1 LYFSVSNLTNLRN
14 KSLYLFKVTYKLQFL
29 KATLL
34 FCLAFIPFW
43 GHSQNDCPSNPKYTT
58 STQNGVINWKQFPE
72 FSLPFKIVYTG
83 PRFKDSL
90 HLPLKHGFSHLANF
104 TSADVNLPQKYR
116 AILWGGTA
124 SLSGQP
130 WYEIESPWA
139 NDLAKYQEKWRRE
152 VREFADMFSDTQGKA
167 MPNLDIL
174 MLDVERE
181 IPSDA
186 AIRFLK
192 SDTTLPVKYRK
203 LSDIEFI
210 ERYKKDLA
218 KIYAEPIKYLKVNGI
233 TNTTQ
238 FASYS
243 DAPIKN
249 IEFPLNYTW
258 QEWQT
263 SDRVLNYYMIDSV
276 NKKVGGEFYNQNN
289 FLAPSGY
296 FCFEY
301 GLIREYPNIAYQ
313 LFQVEANVARSNK
326 DIMLFEWLNYNK
338 CQTNSTYG
346 YNQSI
351 KKHLIEAQAI
361 MPFFSGAKGI
371 WLWEGP
377 INPDSLN
384 YSRYET
390 YINSLYRLS
399 QFKEFFTGDFRLIIP
414 KSAYQHFQDRDPIW
428 RGVLKGNEILI
439 AAINEFA
446 NDNETT
452 DLEVSYGGWSQK
464 IQLRGKETF
473 LCKFQIPDLQI
484 NYLLYPNPNKGN
496 FTFEYFGENLLTG
509 NLKIVDFLGR
519 EIFAQSF
526 NGTTR
531 KQAFDLRLASGSYF
545 LQYSEGEKKV
555 VKKIIVN

>member
-1 LYFSVSNLTNLRN
+1 MSDIRLVNVIKKYIIFLLSVLGFQSFGQ
-14 KSLYLFKVTYKLQFL
+14 SD
-29 KATLL
+29 
-34 FCLAFIPFW
+34 C
-43 GHSQNDCPSNPKYTT
+43 QNTIKYTS

-90 HLPLKHGFSHLANF
+90 QLPLKHGFSHLANF
-104 TSADVNLPQKYR
+104 TTADMNLPQKNR

-124 SLSGQP
+124 SLRGQP

-139 NDLAKYQEKWRRE
+139 NDLQKYQEKWKRE
-152 VREFADMFSDTQGKA
+152 LREMAEIFMETQGKA

-181 IPSDA
+181 IPTDA

-192 SDTTLPVKYRK
+192 ADTTLPIQYRK
-203 LSDIEFI
+203 LSDIDFT

-218 KIYAEPIKYLKVNGI
+218 KIYAEPIKYLKNSGI
-233 TNTTQ
+233 PTITQ

-249 IEFPLNYTW
+249 VEFPLNYTW

-263 SDRVLNYYMIDSV
+263 SDKVLNYYMIDSV
-276 NKKVGGEFYNQNN
+276 SKKVGGEFYNQNN
-289 FLAPSGY
+289 FLAPSAY
-296 FCFEY
+296 FCYEY
-301 GLIREYPNIAYQ
+301 WIIKEYPNIAYQ
-313 LFQVEANVARSNK
+313 LFQVEANMARSNK
-326 DIMLFEWLNYNK
+326 DIMLFEWLSYNK
-338 CQTNSTYG
+338 CQINSNYG
-346 YNQSI
+346 YNQPI

-371 WLWEGP
+371 WLWENP

-390 YINSLYRLS
+390 YVNSLYRLS
-399 QFKEFFTGDFRLIIP
+399 QFKDFFTGNYRLIIP

-452 DLEVSYGGWSQK
+452 DLAVSYGGWSQK
-464 IQLRGKETF
+464 IQLNGKETF
-473 LCKFQIPDLQI
+473 LCKFTLPDLQT
-484 NYLLYPNPNKGN
+484 NYLLYPNPNKGS
-496 FTFEYFGENLLTG
+496 FTFEYFGDNFLTG
-509 NLKIVDFLGR
+509 NLKIIDFLGR
-519 EIFAQSF
+519 EIYTQSF

-531 KQAFDLRLASGSYF
+531 KQAFDLKLASGSYF
-545 LQYSEGEKKV
+545 LNYVEGEKVV
-555 VKKIIVN
+555 VKKMIIL

>member
-1 LYFSVSNLTNLRN
+1 VCAQSFGQSD
-14 KSLYLFKVTYKLQFL
+14 
-29 KATLL
+29 
-34 FCLAFIPFW
+34 C
-43 GHSQNDCPSNPKYTT
+43 QNTTKYTP
-58 STQNGVINWKQFPE
+58 STQNGVINWQQFAE
-72 FSLPFKIVYTG
+72 FSLPFKVIYTG
-83 PRFKDSL
+83 PRFRDSL
-90 HLPLKHGFSHLANF
+90 QLPLKHGFSHLANV
-104 TSADVNLPQKYR
+104 TPADMNLPRKNR
-116 AILWGGTA
+116 AVLWGGTA
-124 SLSGQP
+124 SLRGQP

-139 NDLAKYQEKWRRE
+139 NDLQKYQEKWRRE
-152 VREFADMFSDTQGKA
+152 VREMADMFTDTQGKA

-181 IPSDA
+181 IPTDA

-192 SDTTLPVKYRK
+192 ADTTLPIQYRK
-203 LSDIEFI
+203 LSDIDFT

-218 KIYAEPIKYLKVNGI
+218 KIYAEPIKYLKNNGI
-233 TNTTQ
+233 PNTTQ

-249 IEFPLNYTW
+249 TEFPLNYTW

-263 SDRVLNYYMIDSV
+263 SDKVLNYYMIDSV
-276 NKKVGGEFYNQNN
+276 SKKVGGEFYTQNN
-289 FLAPSGY
+289 FLAPSAY
-296 FCFEY
+296 FCYEY
-301 GLIREYPNIAYQ
+301 GLIKEYPNIAYQ

-326 DIMLFEWLNYNK
+326 DIMLFEWLSYNK
-338 CQTNSTYG
+338 CQANSNYG

-390 YINSLYRLS
+390 YVNSLYRLS
-399 QFKEFFTGDFRLIIP
+399 LFKDFFTGNYRLIIP

-452 DLEVSYGGWSQK
+452 NLEVSYGGWSQK
-464 IQLRGKETF
+464 IQLKGKETF
-473 LCKFQIPDLQI
+473 LCKFQIPDLQT
-484 NYLLYPNPNKGN
+484 NYSLYPNPNKGS
-496 FTFEYFGENLLTG
+496 FTFEYFGDNFLTG
-509 NLKIVDFLGR
+509 NLRIVDFLGR
-519 EIFAQSF
+519 EILSQSF

-531 KQAFDLRLASGSYF
+531 KQNYELKLASGNYF
-545 LQYSEGEKKV
+545 LQYSEGDKNV
-555 VKKIIVN
+555 IKKIIIL

>member
-1 LYFSVSNLTNLRN
+1 MADICRVNVIKKNIILLFSVLGFQSFGQSDCQN
-14 KSLYLFKVTYKLQFL
+14 
-29 KATLL
+29 TL
-34 FCLAFIPFW
+34 
-43 GHSQNDCPSNPKYTT
+43 KYTP

-72 FSLPFKIVYTG
+72 FTLPFKIVYNG

-90 HLPLKHGFSHLANF
+90 QLPLKHGFSHLANL
-104 TSADVNLPQKYR
+104 TPADMNLPLKNR

-139 NDLAKYQEKWRRE
+139 NDLQKYQEKWKRE
-152 VREFADMFSDTQGKA
+152 LREMAEMFMETQGKS

-181 IPSDA
+181 IPTDA

-192 SDTTLPVKYRK
+192 ADTTLPIQYRK
-203 LSDIEFI
+203 LSDVDFT

-218 KIYAEPIKYLKVNGI
+218 KIYAEPIKYLKNNGI
-233 TNTTQ
+233 LATTQ

-249 IEFPLNYTW
+249 VEFPLNYSW

-263 SDRVLNYYMIDSV
+263 SDKVLNYYMIDSV
-276 NKKVGGEFYNQNN
+276 SKKVGGEFYNQNN
-289 FLAPSGY
+289 FLAPSAY

-301 GLIREYPNIAYQ
+301 GAIKEYPNIAYQ

-326 DIMLFEWLNYNK
+326 DIMLFEWLSYNK
-338 CQTNSTYG
+338 CQMNSDYG
-346 YNQSI
+346 YNQPI

-361 MPFFSGAKGI
+361 LPFFSGAKGV
-371 WLWEGP
+371 WLWENP
-377 INPDSLN
+377 VNPDNLN

-390 YINSLYRLS
+390 YVNSLYRLS
-399 QFKEFFTGDFRLIIP
+399 QFKDFFIGNYRLIIP
-414 KSAYQHFQDRDPIW
+414 KSAYQHFQDRDPVW

-452 DLEVSYGGWSQK
+452 DLEVSYGGWLQK
-464 IQLRGKETF
+464 IQLKGKETF
-473 LCKFQIPDLQI
+473 LCKFTLPDLQT
-484 NYLLYPNPNKGN
+484 NYLLYPNPNKGS
-496 FTFEYFGENLLTG
+496 FTFEYFGDNFLTG
-509 NLKIVDFLGR
+509 NLKIIDFLGR
-519 EIFAQSF
+519 EIYTQSF

-531 KQAFDLRLASGSYF
+531 KQIFDLKLASGSYF
-545 LQYSEGEKKV
+545 LNYVEGEKV
-555 VKKIIVN
+555 VIKKMIIL

>member
-1 LYFSVSNLTNLRN
+1 MSDIRLVNVIKKYIIFLLSVLGFQSFGQ
-14 KSLYLFKVTYKLQFL
+14 SD
-29 KATLL
+29 
-34 FCLAFIPFW
+34 C
-43 GHSQNDCPSNPKYTT
+43 QNTIKYTS

-90 HLPLKHGFSHLANF
+90 QLPLKHGFSHLANF
-104 TSADVNLPQKYR
+104 TTADMNLPQKNR

-124 SLSGQP
+124 SLRGQP

-139 NDLAKYQEKWRRE
+139 NDLQKYQEKWKRE
-152 VREFADMFSDTQGKA
+152 LREMAEIFMETQGKA

-181 IPSDA
+181 IPTDA

-192 SDTTLPVKYRK
+192 ADTILPIQYRK
-203 LSDIEFI
+203 LSDIDFT

-218 KIYAEPIKYLKVNGI
+218 KIYAEPIKYLKNNGI
-233 TNTTQ
+233 PTITQ

-249 IEFPLNYTW
+249 VEFPLNYTW

-263 SDRVLNYYMIDSV
+263 SDKVLNYYMIDSV
-276 NKKVGGEFYNQNN
+276 SKKVGGEFYNQNN
-289 FLAPSGY
+289 FLAPSAY
-296 FCFEY
+296 FCYEY
-301 GLIREYPNIAYQ
+301 GIIKEYPNIAYQ
-313 LFQVEANVARSNK
+313 LFQVEANMARSNK
-326 DIMLFEWLNYNK
+326 DIMLFEWLSYNK
-338 CQTNSTYG
+338 CQINSNYG
-346 YNQSI
+346 YNQPI

-371 WLWEGP
+371 WLWENP

-390 YINSLYRLS
+390 YVNSLYRLS
-399 QFKEFFTGDFRLIIP
+399 QFKDFFTGNYRLIIP

-452 DLEVSYGGWSQK
+452 DLAVSYGGWSQK
-464 IQLRGKETF
+464 IQLNGKETF
-473 LCKFQIPDLQI
+473 LCKFTLPDLQT
-484 NYLLYPNPNKGN
+484 NYLLYPNPNKGS
-496 FTFEYFGENLLTG
+496 FTFEYFGDNFLTG
-509 NLKIVDFLGR
+509 NLKIIDFLGR
-519 EIFAQSF
+519 EIYTQSF

-531 KQAFDLRLASGSYF
+531 KQAFDLKLASGSYF
-545 LQYSEGEKKV
+545 LNYVEGEKVV
-555 VKKIIVN
+555 VKKMIIL

>member
-1 LYFSVSNLTNLRN
+1 MSDIRLVNVIKKYIIFLLSVLGFQSFGQ
-14 KSLYLFKVTYKLQFL
+14 SD
-29 KATLL
+29 
-34 FCLAFIPFW
+34 C
-43 GHSQNDCPSNPKYTT
+43 QNTIKYTS

-90 HLPLKHGFSHLANF
+90 QLPLKHGFSHLANF
-104 TSADVNLPQKYR
+104 TTADMNLPQKNR

-124 SLSGQP
+124 SLRGQP

-139 NDLAKYQEKWRRE
+139 NDLQKYQEKWKRE
-152 VREFADMFSDTQGKA
+152 LREMAEIFMETQGKA

-181 IPSDA
+181 IPTDA

-192 SDTTLPVKYRK
+192 ADTTLPIQYRK
-203 LSDIEFI
+203 LSDIDFT

-218 KIYAEPIKYLKVNGI
+218 KIYAEPIKYLKNSGI
-233 TNTTQ
+233 PTITQ

-249 IEFPLNYTW
+249 VEFPLNYTW

-263 SDRVLNYYMIDSV
+263 SDKVLNYYMIDSV
-276 NKKVGGEFYNQNN
+276 SKKVGGEFYNQNN
-289 FLAPSGY
+289 FLAPSAY
-296 FCFEY
+296 FCYEY
-301 GLIREYPNIAYQ
+301 GIIKEYPNIAYQ
-313 LFQVEANVARSNK
+313 LFQVEANMARSNK
-326 DIMLFEWLNYNK
+326 DIMLFEWLSYNK
-338 CQTNSTYG
+338 CQINSNYG
-346 YNQSI
+346 YNQPI

-371 WLWEGP
+371 WLWENP

-390 YINSLYRLS
+390 YVNSLYRLS
-399 QFKEFFTGDFRLIIP
+399 QFKDFFTGNYRLIIP

-452 DLEVSYGGWSQK
+452 DLAVSYGGWSQK
-464 IQLRGKETF
+464 IQLNGKETF
-473 LCKFQIPDLQI
+473 LCKFTLPDLQT
-484 NYLLYPNPNKGN
+484 NYLLYPNPNKGS
-496 FTFEYFGENLLTG
+496 FTFEYFGDNFLTG
-509 NLKIVDFLGR
+509 NLKIIDFLGR
-519 EIFAQSF
+519 EIYTQSF

-531 KQAFDLRLASGSYF
+531 KQAFDLKLASGSYF
-545 LQYSEGEKKV
+545 LNYVEGEKVV
-555 VKKIIVN
+555 VKKMIIL

>member
-1 LYFSVSNLTNLRN
+1 LYPFKAPYKFQILKGKLLLGLIFM
-14 KSLYLFKVTYKLQFL
+14 SL
-29 KATLL
+29 
-34 FCLAFIPFW
+34 W
-43 GHSQNDCPSNPKYTT
+43 GYGQTDCPSNPKYTL

-90 HLPLKHGFSHLANF
+90 QLPLKHGFSHLANF
-104 TSADVNLPQKYR
+104 TPTDVNLPQKNR

-124 SLSGQP
+124 SLQGQP
-130 WYEIESPWA
+130 WYEIESPWN
-139 NDLAKYQEKWRRE
+139 NDLTKYQEKWRRE

-181 IPSDA
+181 IPTDA

-192 SDTTLPVKYRK
+192 ADTTLPIQYRK
-203 LSDIEFI
+203 LADIDFT

-218 KIYAEPIKYLKVNGI
+218 KIYAEPIKYLKANGI
-233 TNTTQ
+233 PNSTQ

-249 IEFPLNYTW
+249 VEFPLNYSW

-276 NKKVGGEFYNQNN
+276 SKKVGGEFYNQNN
-289 FLAPSGY
+289 FLTPSAY
-296 FCFEY
+296 FCYEY
-301 GLIREYPNIAYQ
+301 GAIKEYPNIAYQ

-326 DIMLFEWLNYNK
+326 DIMLFEWLSYNK
-338 CQTNSTYG
+338 CQTNSNYG

-399 QFKEFFTGDFRLIIP
+399 QFKDFFMGNYQLIIP

-446 NDNETT
+446 NENETT
-452 DLEVSYGGWSQK
+452 NLEVSYGDWSQK
-464 IQLRGKETF
+464 IQLKGKETF
-473 LCKFQIPDLQI
+473 LCKFQIPDLQT
-484 NYLLYPNPNKGN
+484 NYSLYPNPNRGN

-519 EIFAQSF
+519 EVFAQSF

-531 KQAFDLRLASGSYF
+531 KQTYDLKLISGSYF
-545 LQYSEGEKKV
+545 LQYIEGNKKV
-555 VKKIIVN
+555 IKRIIVN

>member
-1 LYFSVSNLTNLRN
+1 MSDIYPINVIKKYFI
-14 KSLYLFKVTYKLQFL
+14 FW
-29 KATLL
+29 LL
-34 FCLAFIPFW
+34 LLGFQSFGQSDC
-43 GHSQNDCPSNPKYTT
+43 QNTSKYTL
-58 STQNGVINWKQFPE
+58 STQNGVINWQQFPE
-72 FSLPFKIVYTG
+72 FSLPFKIIYNG

-90 HLPLKHGFSHLANF
+90 QLPLKHGFSHLASF
-104 TSADVNLPQKYR
+104 TPFDMNLPQRNR
-116 AILWGGTA
+116 AILWGGVA
-124 SLSGQP
+124 SLIGQP

-139 NDLAKYQEKWRRE
+139 NDLEKYKEKWRRE
-152 VREFADMFSDTQGKA
+152 VREFADMFTDTQGKA

-192 SDTTLPVKYRK
+192 ADTTLPIQYRK
-203 LSDIEFI
+203 LSDIAFTD
-210 ERYKKDLA
+210 RYKKDLSN
-218 KIYAEPIKYLKVNGI
+218 IYAEPIKYLKANNIPVS
-233 TNTTQ
+233 TQ

-249 IEFPLNYTW
+249 AEFPLNYTW
-258 QEWQT
+258 QDWQT

-276 NKKVGGEFYNQNN
+276 SKKVGGEFYNQNT
-289 FLAPSGY
+289 FLAPSAY

-301 GLIREYPNIAYQ
+301 GVMKDYTNIAYQ

-326 DIMLFEWLNYNK
+326 DVMLFEWLSYNK
-338 CQTNSTYG
+338 CQANSTYG

-361 MPFFSGAKGI
+361 MPFFSGAKGV

-377 INPDSLN
+377 INPDTLN

-399 QFKEFFTGDFRLIIP
+399 QFKDFFTGDYRLIIP

-428 RGVLKGNEILI
+428 RGVLKGNEMLI

-446 NDNETT
+446 DDNETT
-452 DLEVSYGGWSQK
+452 DLEVNYGSWSQK
-464 IQLRGKETF
+464 IQLKGKETF
-473 LCKFQIPDLQI
+473 LCKFQIPDLQT
-484 NYLLYPNPNKGN
+484 NYSLYPNPNKGS
-496 FTFEYFGENLLTG
+496 FTFEYFGDNLLTG

-519 EIFAQSF
+519 EILTQFF

-531 KQAFDLRLASGSYF
+531 KQSFDLKLASGSYF
-545 LQYSEGEKKV
+545 LQYIEGEKKV
-555 VKKIIVN
+555 MKKIIIL

>member
-1 LYFSVSNLTNLRN
+1 MSDICLLNVIKKYFI
-14 KSLYLFKVTYKLQFL
+14 FL
-29 KATLL
+29 LL
-34 FCLAFIPFW
+34 FCCRQSF
-43 GHSQNDCPSNPKYTT
+43 GQSDCQNAPNYSL
-58 STQNGVINWKQFPE
+58 STQNGVINWQQFPA
-72 FSLPFKIVYTG
+72 FSLPFKIVYNG
-83 PRFKDSL
+83 PRFRDSL
-90 HLPLKHGFSHLANF
+90 QLPLKHGFSHLANF
-104 TSADVNLPQKYR
+104 TQADMNLPQKNR
-116 AILWGGTA
+116 AILWGGVA
-124 SLSGQP
+124 SLQGQP

-139 NDLAKYQEKWRRE
+139 NDLQKYQEKWQKD
-152 VREFADMFSDTQGKA
+152 VREMADMFADTQGKA

-181 IPSDA
+181 IPTDA

-192 SDTTLPVKYRK
+192 ADTTLPIQYRK
-203 LSDIEFI
+203 LSDIDFT

-218 KIYAEPIKYLKVNGI
+218 KIYAEPIKYLKTKEI
-233 TNTTQ
+233 PSKTQ

-249 IEFPLNYTW
+249 AEFPLNYTW

-263 SDRVLNYYMIDSV
+263 SDKVLNYYMIDSV
-276 NKKVGGEFYNQNN
+276 SKKVGGEFYNQNN
-289 FLAPSGY
+289 FLAPSAY
-296 FCFEY
+296 FCYEY
-301 GLIREYPNIAYQ
+301 GLIKEYPNVAYQ
-313 LFQVEANVARSNK
+313 LFQVESNIARSNK
-326 DIMLFEWLNYNK
+326 DVMLFEWLTYNK
-338 CQTNSTYG
+338 CQANSAYG
-346 YNQSI
+346 YNIPI
-351 KKHLIEAQAI
+351 KKYLIEAQAI
-361 MPFFSGAKGI
+361 MPFFSGAKGV

-399 QFKEFFTGDFRLIIP
+399 QFKDFFMGNYRLISP

-452 DLEVSYGGWSQK
+452 DLEVNYGGWNQK
-464 IQLRGKETF
+464 IQLKGKQTF
-473 LCKFQIPDLQI
+473 LCKFQIPELQT
-484 NYLLYPNPNKGN
+484 NYLLYPNPNKGS
-496 FTFEYFGENLLTG
+496 FTFEYFGEDLLTG

-519 EIFAQSF
+519 EILSHTF

-531 KQAFDLRLASGSYF
+531 KQNFELKLASGNYF
-545 LQYSEGEKKV
+545 LQYSEGDKNVIKRM
-555 VKKIIVN
+555 IIL

>member
-1 LYFSVSNLTNLRN
+1 MSDIRLVNVIKKYIIFLLSVLGFQSFGQ
-14 KSLYLFKVTYKLQFL
+14 SD
-29 KATLL
+29 
-34 FCLAFIPFW
+34 C
-43 GHSQNDCPSNPKYTT
+43 QNTIKYTS

-90 HLPLKHGFSHLANF
+90 QLPLKHGFSHLANF
-104 TSADVNLPQKYR
+104 TTADMNLPQKNR

-124 SLSGQP
+124 SLRGQP

-139 NDLAKYQEKWRRE
+139 NDLQKYQEKWKRE
-152 VREFADMFSDTQGKA
+152 LREMAEIFMETQGKA

-181 IPSDA
+181 IPTDA

-192 SDTTLPVKYRK
+192 ADTTLPIQYRK
-203 LSDIEFI
+203 LSDIDFT

-218 KIYAEPIKYLKVNGI
+218 KIYAEPIKYLKNSGI
-233 TNTTQ
+233 PTITQ

-249 IEFPLNYTW
+249 VEFPLNYTW

-263 SDRVLNYYMIDSV
+263 SDKVLNYYMIDSV
-276 NKKVGGEFYNQNN
+276 SKKVGGEFYNQNN
-289 FLAPSGY
+289 FLAPSAY
-296 FCFEY
+296 FCYEY
-301 GLIREYPNIAYQ
+301 GIIKEYPNIAYQ
-313 LFQVEANVARSNK
+313 LFQVEANMARSNK
-326 DIMLFEWLNYNK
+326 DIMLFEWLSYNK
-338 CQTNSTYG
+338 CQINSNYG
-346 YNQSI
+346 YNQPI

-371 WLWEGP
+371 WLWENP

-390 YINSLYRLS
+390 YVNSLYRLS
-399 QFKEFFTGDFRLIIP
+399 QFKDFFTGNYRLVIP

-452 DLEVSYGGWSQK
+452 DLAVSYGGWSQK
-464 IQLRGKETF
+464 IQLNGKETF
-473 LCKFQIPDLQI
+473 LCKFTLPDLQT
-484 NYLLYPNPNKGN
+484 NYLLYPNPNKGS
-496 FTFEYFGENLLTG
+496 FTFEYFGDNFLTG
-509 NLKIVDFLGR
+509 NLKIIDFLGR
-519 EIFAQSF
+519 EIYTQSF

-531 KQAFDLRLASGSYF
+531 KQVFDLKLASGSYF
-545 LQYSEGEKKV
+545 LNYVEGEKVV
-555 VKKIIVN
+555 VKKMIIL

>member
-1 LYFSVSNLTNLRN
+1 MADIYPINVIKKYFI
-14 KSLYLFKVTYKLQFL
+14 FL
-29 KATLL
+29 LL
-34 FCLAFIPFW
+34 LLGFQSFGQSDC
-43 GHSQNDCPSNPKYTT
+43 QNTSKYTL
-58 STQNGVINWKQFPE
+58 SSQNGVINWQQFPE
-72 FSLPFKIVYTG
+72 FSLPFKIIYNG

-90 HLPLKHGFSHLANF
+90 QLPLKHGFSHLASF
-104 TSADVNLPQKYR
+104 TPFDMNLPQKNR

-124 SLSGQP
+124 SLQGQP

-139 NDLAKYQEKWRRE
+139 NDLEKYKEKWRRE
-152 VREFADMFSDTQGKA
+152 VREFADMFTDTQGKA

-192 SDTTLPVKYRK
+192 ADTTLPIQYRK
-203 LSDIEFI
+203 LSDIAFTD
-210 ERYKKDLA
+210 RYKKDLA
-218 KIYAEPIKYLKVNGI
+218 NIYAEPIKYLKANNIPVS
-233 TNTTQ
+233 TQ

-249 IEFPLNYTW
+249 AEFPLNYTW
-258 QEWQT
+258 QDWQT

-276 NKKVGGEFYNQNN
+276 SKKVGGEFYNQNT
-289 FLAPSGY
+289 FLAPSAY

-301 GLIREYPNIAYQ
+301 GVIKDYANIAYQ
-313 LFQVEANVARSNK
+313 LFQVEANVARSKK
-326 DIMLFEWLNYNK
+326 DVMLFEWLSYNK
-338 CQTNSTYG
+338 CQANSTYG

-351 KKHLIEAQAI
+351 KKYLIEAQAI
-361 MPFFSGAKGI
+361 MPFFSGAKGV

-377 INPDSLN
+377 INPDTLN

-399 QFKEFFTGDFRLIIP
+399 QFKDFFTGDYRLIIP
-414 KSAYQHFQDRDPIW
+414 KSAYQHFQDRDPVW

-452 DLEVSYGGWSQK
+452 DLEVNYGGWNQK
-464 IQLRGKETF
+464 IQLKGKETF
-473 LCKFQIPDLQI
+473 LCKFKIPEFES
-484 NYLLYPNPNKGN
+484 NYLLYPNPNIGS
-496 FTFEYFGENLLTG
+496 FTFEYFGDNLLTG

-519 EIFAQSF
+519 EIVTQSF

-531 KQAFDLRLASGSYF
+531 KQVFDLKLASGSYF
-545 LQYSEGEKKV
+545 LQYVEGEKKV
-555 VKKIIVN
+555 VKKIIIL

>member
-1 LYFSVSNLTNLRN
+1 MSDIRLVNVIKKYIIFLLSVLGFQSFGQ
-14 KSLYLFKVTYKLQFL
+14 SD
-29 KATLL
+29 
-34 FCLAFIPFW
+34 C
-43 GHSQNDCPSNPKYTT
+43 QNTIKYTS

-90 HLPLKHGFSHLANF
+90 QLPLKHGFSHLANF
-104 TSADVNLPQKYR
+104 TTADMNLPQKNR

-124 SLSGQP
+124 SLRGQP

-139 NDLAKYQEKWRRE
+139 NDLQKYQEKWKRE
-152 VREFADMFSDTQGKA
+152 LREMAEIFMETQGKA

-181 IPSDA
+181 IPTDA

-192 SDTTLPVKYRK
+192 ADTILPIQYRK
-203 LSDIEFI
+203 LSDIDFT

-218 KIYAEPIKYLKVNGI
+218 KIYAEPIKYLKNNGI
-233 TNTTQ
+233 PTITQ

-249 IEFPLNYTW
+249 VEFPLNYTW

-263 SDRVLNYYMIDSV
+263 SDKVLNYYMIDSV
-276 NKKVGGEFYNQNN
+276 SKKVGGEFYNQNN
-289 FLAPSGY
+289 FLAPSAY
-296 FCFEY
+296 FCYEY
-301 GLIREYPNIAYQ
+301 GIIKEYPNIAYQ
-313 LFQVEANVARSNK
+313 LFQVEANMARSNK
-326 DIMLFEWLNYNK
+326 DIMLFEWLSYNK
-338 CQTNSTYG
+338 CQINSNYG
-346 YNQSI
+346 YNQPI

-361 MPFFSGAKGI
+361 MPFFSGAKGV
-371 WLWEGP
+371 WLWENP

-390 YINSLYRLS
+390 YVNSLYRLS
-399 QFKEFFTGDFRLIIP
+399 QFKDFFTGNYRLIIP

-452 DLEVSYGGWSQK
+452 DLAVSYGGWSQK
-464 IQLRGKETF
+464 IQLNGKETF
-473 LCKFQIPDLQI
+473 LCKFTLPDLQT
-484 NYLLYPNPNKGN
+484 NYLLYPNPNKGS
-496 FTFEYFGENLLTG
+496 FTFEYFGDNFLTG
-509 NLKIVDFLGR
+509 NLKIIDFLGR
-519 EIFAQSF
+519 EIYTQSF

-531 KQAFDLRLASGSYF
+531 KQAFDLKLASGSYF
-545 LQYSEGEKKV
+545 LNYVEGEKVV
-555 VKKIIVN
+555 VKKMIIL

>member
-1 LYFSVSNLTNLRN
+1 MSDIYPINVIKKYFI
-14 KSLYLFKVTYKLQFL
+14 FW
-29 KATLL
+29 LL
-34 FCLAFIPFW
+34 LLGFQSFGQSDC
-43 GHSQNDCPSNPKYTT
+43 QNTSKYTL
-58 STQNGVINWKQFPE
+58 STQNGVINWQQFPE
-72 FSLPFKIVYTG
+72 FSLPFKIIYNG

-90 HLPLKHGFSHLANF
+90 QLPLKHGFSHLASF
-104 TSADVNLPQKYR
+104 TPFDMNLPQRNR
-116 AILWGGTA
+116 AILWGGVA
-124 SLSGQP
+124 SLIGQP

-139 NDLAKYQEKWRRE
+139 NDLEKYKEKWRRE
-152 VREFADMFSDTQGKA
+152 VREFADMFTDTQGKA

-192 SDTTLPVKYRK
+192 ADTTLPIQYRK
-203 LSDIEFI
+203 LSDIAFTD
-210 ERYKKDLA
+210 RYKKDLSN
-218 KIYAEPIKYLKVNGI
+218 IYAEPIKYLKSNGI
-233 TNTTQ
+233 PNSTQ

-249 IEFPLNYTW
+249 AEFPLNYTW
-258 QEWQT
+258 QDWQT

-276 NKKVGGEFYNQNN
+276 SKKVGGEFYNQNT
-289 FLAPSGY
+289 FLAPSAY

-301 GLIREYPNIAYQ
+301 GVMKDYTNIAYQ

-326 DIMLFEWLNYNK
+326 DVMLFEWLSYNK
-338 CQTNSTYG
+338 CQANSTYG

-361 MPFFSGAKGI
+361 MPFFSGAKGV

-377 INPDSLN
+377 INPDTLN

-399 QFKEFFTGDFRLIIP
+399 QFKDFFTGDYRLIIP

-428 RGVLKGNEILI
+428 RGVLKGNEMLI

-446 NDNETT
+446 DDNETT
-452 DLEVSYGGWSQK
+452 DLEVNYGSWSQK
-464 IQLRGKETF
+464 IQLKGKETF
-473 LCKFQIPDLQI
+473 LCKFQIPDLQT
-484 NYLLYPNPNKGN
+484 NYSLYPNPNKGS
-496 FTFEYFGENLLTG
+496 FTFEYFGDNLLTG

-519 EIFAQSF
+519 EILTQFF

-531 KQAFDLRLASGSYF
+531 KQSFDLKLASGSYF
-545 LQYSEGEKKV
+545 LQYIEGEKKV
-555 VKKIIVN
+555 MKKIIIL

>member
-1 LYFSVSNLTNLRN
+1 MADIYLVNVIKKYFI
-14 KSLYLFKVTYKLQFL
+14 FL
-29 KATLL
+29 LL
-34 FCLAFIPFW
+34 VLGFQSF
-43 GHSQNDCPSNPKYTT
+43 GQSDCQDAPKYTI
-58 STQNGVINWKQFPE
+58 SKQNGVINWQQFPA
-72 FSLPFKIVYTG
+72 FSLPFKIIYTG

-90 HLPLKHGFSHLANF
+90 QLPLKHGFSHLANF
-104 TSADVNLPQKYR
+104 TPADVNLPQKNR

-124 SLSGQP
+124 SLQGQP
-130 WYEIESPWA
+130 WYEIESPWE
-139 NDLAKYQEKWRRE
+139 NDLQKYQEKWRRE
-152 VREFADMFSDTQGKA
+152 IREMADMFSDTQGKA

-181 IPSDA
+181 IPTDA

-192 SDTTLPVKYRK
+192 SDLNIPTQYRK
-203 LSDIEFI
+203 LSDVDFT
-210 ERYKKDLA
+210 ERYKKDLS
-218 KIYAEPIKYLKVNGI
+218 KIYAEPIKYLKANGI
-233 TNTTQ
+233 PTTTQ

-249 IEFPLNYTW
+249 AEFPLNYTW

-263 SDRVLNYYMIDSV
+263 SDKVLNYYMIDSV
-276 NKKVGGEFYNQNN
+276 SKKVGGEFYKQNT
-289 FLAPSGY
+289 FLAPSAY
-296 FCFEY
+296 FCYEY
-301 GLIREYPNIAYQ
+301 GTIKEYPNIAYQ
-313 LFQVEANVARSNK
+313 LFQVEANIARSDK
-326 DIMLFEWLNYNK
+326 DIMLFEWLSYNK
-338 CQTNSTYG
+338 CQATSTYG

-377 INPDSLN
+377 INPDTLN

-399 QFKEFFTGDFRLIIP
+399 QFKDFFVGDYRLIIP

-428 RGVLKGNEILI
+428 RGVLKGSEVLI

-446 NDNETT
+446 NDDEIT
-452 DLEVSYGGWSQK
+452 DLEVNYGGWSQK
-464 IQLRGKETF
+464 IQLKGKETF
-473 LCKFQIPDLQI
+473 LCKFQIPDLQT
-484 NYLLYPNPNKGN
+484 NYLLFPNPNKGS
-496 FTFEYFGENLLTG
+496 FTFEYFGDNLLTG
-509 NLKIVDFLGR
+509 NLRIVDFLGR
-519 EIFAQSF
+519 EIIAQSF

-531 KQAFDLRLASGSYF
+531 KQNFDLKLVSGSYF
-545 LQYSEGEKKV
+545 LQYVEGEKKV

>member
-1 LYFSVSNLTNLRN
+1 MADIYLVNVIKKYFIFHLI
-14 KSLYLFKVTYKLQFL
+14 LFGFRSY
-29 KATLL
+29 
-34 FCLAFIPFW
+34 
-43 GHSQNDCPSNPKYTT
+43 SQSDCQTAPKYSL
-58 STQNGVINWKQFPE
+58 STVKGIINWQQFPE
-72 FSLPFKIVYTG
+72 FSLPFKIVYNG

-90 HLPLKHGFSHLANF
+90 QLPLKRGFSHLASF
-104 TSADVNLPQKYR
+104 TPSDVNLPKNNR
-116 AILWGGTA
+116 AILWGGVA
-124 SLSGQP
+124 SIQGQP

-139 NDLAKYQEKWRRE
+139 NDLEKYQEKWRKDIRE
-152 VREFADMFSDTQGKA
+152 MADMFTDSQGKA

-181 IPSDA
+181 IPTDA

-192 SDTTLPVKYRK
+192 SDTTLPSRYRK
-203 LSDIEFI
+203 LSDVDFT

-218 KIYAEPIKYLKVNGI
+218 NLYAQPIKYLKKNGI
-233 TNTTQ
+233 PNFTQ

-249 IEFPLNYTW
+249 SEFPLNYSW

-263 SDRVLNYYMIDSV
+263 SDKVLNYYMIDSV
-276 NKKVGGEFYNQNN
+276 SKKVGGEFYNQNN
-289 FLAPSGY
+289 FIAPSAY
-296 FCFEY
+296 FCYEY
-301 GLIREYPNIAYQ
+301 GAIKEYPNIAYQ

-326 DIMLFEWLNYNK
+326 DVMLFEWLTYNK
-338 CQTNSTYG
+338 CQANSNYG
-346 YNQSI
+346 YNQPI
-351 KKHLIEAQAI
+351 KKYLIEAQAI
-361 MPFFSGAKGI
+361 LPFFSGAKGV

-377 INPDSLN
+377 INPDTLN

-399 QFKEFFTGDFRLIIP
+399 QFKDFFIGDYRLIIP
-414 KSAYQHFQDRDPIW
+414 KSAYQHFQDKDPVW

-446 NDNETT
+446 NDNEST
-452 DLEVSYGGWSQK
+452 DLEVNYGGWSQK

-473 LCKFQIPDLQI
+473 LCKFQIPELQS

-496 FTFEYFGENLLTG
+496 FTFEYFGDNLLSG

-519 EIFAQSF
+519 EITTQSF

-531 KQAFDLRLASGSYF
+531 KHTFDLKLASGSYF
-545 LQYSEGEKKV
+545 LLYVEGEKKV
-555 VKKIIVN
+555 VKKITVN

>member
-1 LYFSVSNLTNLRN
+1 MSDIRLVNVIKKYIIFLLSVLGFQSFGQ
-14 KSLYLFKVTYKLQFL
+14 SD
-29 KATLL
+29 
-34 FCLAFIPFW
+34 C
-43 GHSQNDCPSNPKYTT
+43 QNTIKYTS

-90 HLPLKHGFSHLANF
+90 QLPLKHGFSHLANF
-104 TSADVNLPQKYR
+104 TTADMNLPQKNR

-124 SLSGQP
+124 SLRGQP

-139 NDLAKYQEKWRRE
+139 NDLQKYQEKWKRE
-152 VREFADMFSDTQGKA
+152 LREMAEIFMETQGKA

-181 IPSDA
+181 IPTDA

-192 SDTTLPVKYRK
+192 ADTTLPIQYRK
-203 LSDIEFI
+203 LSDIDFT

-218 KIYAEPIKYLKVNGI
+218 KIYAEPIKYLKNSGI
-233 TNTTQ
+233 PTITQ

-249 IEFPLNYTW
+249 VEFPLNYTW

-263 SDRVLNYYMIDSV
+263 SDKVLNYYMIDSV
-276 NKKVGGEFYNQNN
+276 SKKVGGEFYNQNN
-289 FLAPSGY
+289 FLAPSAY
-296 FCFEY
+296 FCYEY
-301 GLIREYPNIAYQ
+301 GIIKEYPNIAYQ
-313 LFQVEANVARSNK
+313 LFQVEANMARSNK
-326 DIMLFEWLNYNK
+326 DIMLFEWLSYNK
-338 CQTNSTYG
+338 CQINSNYG
-346 YNQSI
+346 YNQPI

-371 WLWEGP
+371 WLWENP

-390 YINSLYRLS
+390 YVNSLYRLS
-399 QFKEFFTGDFRLIIP
+399 QFKDFFTGNYRLVIP

-452 DLEVSYGGWSQK
+452 DLAVSYGGWSQK
-464 IQLRGKETF
+464 IQLNGKETF
-473 LCKFQIPDLQI
+473 LCKFTLPDLQT
-484 NYLLYPNPNKGN
+484 NYLLYPNPNKGS
-496 FTFEYFGENLLTG
+496 FTFEYFGDNFLTG
-509 NLKIVDFLGR
+509 NLKIIDFLGR
-519 EIFAQSF
+519 EIYTQSF

-531 KQAFDLRLASGSYF
+531 KQAFDLKLASGSYF
-545 LQYSEGEKKV
+545 LNYVEGEKVV
-555 VKKIIVN
+555 VKKMIIL